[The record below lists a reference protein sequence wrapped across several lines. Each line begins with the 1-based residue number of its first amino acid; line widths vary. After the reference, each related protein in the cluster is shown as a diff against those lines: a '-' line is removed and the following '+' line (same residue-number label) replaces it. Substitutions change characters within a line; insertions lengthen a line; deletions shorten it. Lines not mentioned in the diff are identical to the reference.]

1 MKLENANEGRT
12 ARNLTIKKSLAFSP
26 RANLAPASKNHQ
38 GGKEGGNKKNPKRKC
53 IKSFSLSG
61 QEFMLA
67 PRGETA
73 HAGPR
78 VDLDW

>member
-1 MKLENANEGRT
+1 MK
-12 ARNLTIKKSLAFSP
+12 I
-26 RANLAPASKNHQ
+26 
-38 GGKEGGNKKNPKRKC
+38 NPKRRC

-67 PRGETA
+67 PKVETV